1 LGAYTVYAN
10 ENVLPR
16 AFVVPRAQPLPE
28 RSAVLQTLKAT
39 NFRKT
44 VLLEDYDPPARR
56 EGRPGAGHTV
66 RIRRYEPNCVEL
78 DVRGDAAGYLV
89 LTDVWYPGWECT
101 VDGEP
106 VRVYRANYAFR
117 AVEVPAGRHEV
128 VFHFE
133 PASYRRGRL
142 VSLGALAAVL
152 LFGLGLLVRR
162 VWQAGPVA

>member
-1 LGAYTVYAN
+1 QLYTYVVYQN
-10 ENVLPR
+10 DNVLPR
-16 AFVVPRAQPLPE
+16 AFIVSRAEPLPE

-39 NFRKT
+39 DFRKT

-56 EGRPGAGHTV
+56 EDRPSARHKV
-66 RIRRYEPNCVEL
+66 HIQRYESNRVEL
-78 DVRGDAAGYLV
+78 EVSGNTAGYLV

-117 AVEVPAGRHEV
+117 AVEVPAGKHEV
-128 VFHFE
+128 IFHFE

-142 VSLGALAAVL
+142 VSLGALAVIIM
-152 LFGLGLLVRR
+152 FGMG
-162 VWQAGPVA
+162 